1 MLADLSVHVTEPRNV
16 LPAGLFDEGDAAA
29 AVPNVAL
36 DEVDSK
42 AHQAVALATARQVAP
57 RWDAMISAAMNQQ
70 LTSSP
75 HRCLSKVL
83 PYAQMQSPPLPSCND
98 DGNDDIGCRQG
109 VILLQ
114 NGGAAGVAKLPLSPA
129 VHKTVAMANAQRPFS
144 QQAACI
150 GGVCSGCCET

>member
-1 MLADLSVHVTEPRNV
+1 MHVTESRNV

-83 PYAQMQSPPLPSCND
+83 PYAQMHLDTD
-98 DGNDDIGCRQG
+98 DTHVPGRCGPR
-109 VILLQ
+109 L
-114 NGGAAGVAKLPLSPA
+114 A
-129 VHKTVAMANAQRPFS
+129 TVAHRVT
-144 QQAACI
+144 I
-150 GGVCSGCCET
+150 